1 MHYVIYRAK
10 TVQSMEELR
19 DVYQHFL
26 LYYGSDIP
34 KMKAHFKAKRR
45 REAEERGEDI
55 NDQDDDDEH
64 ETLKHAPRKTG
75 YSMCQQ
81 AGLGKWKKVCTILP
95 TITYQK
101 ST

>member
-1 MHYVIYRAK
+1 
-10 TVQSMEELR
+10 MEELR

-45 REAEERGEDI
+45 KEAEERGETE
-55 NDQDDDDEH
+55 NPEGEEEDEA

-75 YSMCQQ
+75 YTMCQQ
-81 AGLGKWKKVCTILP
+81 AGLGNALLLCLLFLN
-95 TITYQK
+95 K
-101 ST
+101 SETRLF

>member
-1 MHYVIYRAK
+1 
-10 TVQSMEELR
+10 
-19 DVYQHFL
+19 
-26 LYYGSDIP
+26 
-34 KMKAHFKAKRR
+34 MKAHFKAKRR

-81 AGLGKWKKVCTILP
+81 AGLGRG
-95 TITYQK
+95 
-101 ST
+101 

>member
-1 MHYVIYRAK
+1 
-10 TVQSMEELR
+10 MEELR

-45 REAEERGEDI
+45 REAEERGEDV

-81 AGLGKWKKVCTILP
+81 AGLGKW
-95 TITYQK
+95 
-101 ST
+101 